1 MRVLICW
8 FCEGLVECFENCQT
22 FMWIFIQSYLRWIA
36 RLTFVVKI
44 WGIFPPCLVP
54 LSLCLIF
61 PPNVNF
67 CSCMFLIGSSKRFLC
82 KFIADSLF
90 SSENCKKITLKLWDY
105 ISSVTKVFFI
115 FSWMNGR
122 DICPRR
128 DGRWWT
134 VWDISQETLNI
145 CVSPPRKREYC
156 PGGQNKC
163 STKTF
168 CRGNLFLSII
178 LFGQTLHRSRET
190 QHNE

>member
-1 MRVLICW
+1 MNCSVDIC
-8 FCEGLVECFENCQT
+8 CKD
-22 FMWIFIQSYLRWIA
+22 LRNISILHA
-36 RLTFVVKI
+36 
-44 WGIFPPCLVP
+44 CCS
-54 LSLCLIF
+54 SLCLIF

-67 CSCMFLIGSSKRFLC
+67 CSCMSLIGSSKRFLS

-145 CVSPPRKREYC
+145 CVSPPRKRKYC

-178 LFGQTLHRSRET
+178 LFGQTLHWSRET

>member
-1 MRVLICW
+1 MLLPLPDISPKCQFLLLYVPDWLFKEIAQQIYCW
-8 FCEGLVECFENCQT
+8 FPF
-22 FMWIFIQSYLRWIA
+22 
-36 RLTFVVKI
+36 
-44 WGIFPPCLVP
+44 
-54 LSLCLIF
+54 
-61 PPNVNF
+61 
-67 CSCMFLIGSSKRFLC
+67 FL
-82 KFIADSLF
+82 
-90 SSENCKKITLKLWDY
+90 KKLQKEITLKRWHN
-105 ISSVTKVFFI
+105 ISLVTNLFFM
-115 FSWMNGR
+115 FSRMNGR

-178 LFGQTLHRSRET
+178 LFGQTLHGSRET

>member
-1 MRVLICW
+1 MR
-8 FCEGLVECFENCQT
+8 
-22 FMWIFIQSYLRWIA
+22 IFNQSDPYLKWIA
-36 RLTFVVKI
+36 LLTFVVKI
-44 WGIFPPCLVP
+44 WGIFQSSMPDAPPSAWYFPKMSISALVCP
-54 LSLCLIF
+54 WLALQRDSSANLLLIPFF
-61 PPNVNF
+61 PQ
-67 CSCMFLIGSSKRFLC
+67 K
-82 KFIADSLF
+82 IA
-90 SSENCKKITLKLWDY
+90 KKITLKRWHY
-105 ISSVTKVFFI
+105 ISLVTNVFFI
-115 FSWMNGR
+115 FFRMNGR

-178 LFGQTLHRSRET
+178 LFGQTLHGSRET